1 MGYEAVR
8 PLGMHSS
15 GATPLMMWS
24 CCVHGGS
31 RTLAPPGGCRLQ
43 PRGAS
48 VRLLY
53 PWGSQLNSRKSS
65 VFKNGNR
72 RLSGVFSMPR
82 YRRSAL

>member
-8 PLGMHSS
+8 PLGMHSCE
-15 GATPLMMWS
+15 APPLALWS
-24 CCVHGGS
+24 CCVHGVS
-31 RTLAPPGGCRLQ
+31 CTLTLSGDCGLQ

-48 VRLLY
+48 VRLLF
-53 PWGSQLNSRKSS
+53 PRGSQANSRKSS

-72 RLSGVFSMPR
+72 RLSGEFSMPR